1 MASTPEIARPKH
13 VLEDP
18 SARSIAMVY
27 AVSFLDAAKSAGV
40 EQPLEEFGDVLN
52 AIQLQ
57 PEFGDL
63 LSSAVLNQEAKQ
75 GLIERTL
82 KPRCSEFLGHFL
94 AVLAKHGRL
103 DLLTTIFEEA
113 TQEQERRSGQQR
125 VLVRSAVTLSPAQLD
140 SIRTQLKAALST
152 DPILIPQVEPALL
165 GGLIIQVQDTIF
177 DGSVATRLTNLKQR
191 LRERYVHEI
200 QGGRDRF
207 SSSEGN

>member
-1 MASTPEIARPKH
+1 MAHAPKVARPKH

-40 EQPLEEFGDVLN
+40 ENPLEELGEVLN
-52 AIQLQ
+52 AVHAQ
-57 PEFGDL
+57 PEFNDL
-63 LSSAVLNQEAKQ
+63 LSSAILNQDTKQ
-75 GLIERTL
+75 ALIERTL

-94 AVLAKHGRL
+94 TVLAKHDRL
-103 DLLTTIFEEA
+103 DLLSTIYDEA
-113 TQEQERRSGQQR
+113 TQEYERRSGQQR
-125 VLVRSAVTLSPAQLD
+125 VLVRSAIALSPDQLD
-140 SIRTQLKAALST
+140 SFRSQLKTALSK
-152 DPILIPQVEPALL
+152 DPIVIPQVEPALL

-200 QGGRDRF
+200 QSGRNRF
-207 SSSEGN
+207 SSPEGN

>member
-52 AIQLQ
+52 AIQAK

-94 AVLAKHGRL
+94 VVLAKHGRL